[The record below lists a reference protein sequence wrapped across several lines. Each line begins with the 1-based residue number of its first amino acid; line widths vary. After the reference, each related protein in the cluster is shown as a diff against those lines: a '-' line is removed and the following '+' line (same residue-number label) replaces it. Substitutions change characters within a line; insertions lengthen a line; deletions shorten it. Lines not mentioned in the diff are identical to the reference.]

1 VLTDDREWCSLRTVT
16 STTDHVIV
24 SAAVPPAVDKILSDY
39 CAANDRSKSWL
50 IRSLLISWA
59 NAQRKTKT
67 K

>member
-1 VLTDDREWCSLRTVT
+1 MT

-39 CAANDRSKSWL
+39 CAANDRSKSWV